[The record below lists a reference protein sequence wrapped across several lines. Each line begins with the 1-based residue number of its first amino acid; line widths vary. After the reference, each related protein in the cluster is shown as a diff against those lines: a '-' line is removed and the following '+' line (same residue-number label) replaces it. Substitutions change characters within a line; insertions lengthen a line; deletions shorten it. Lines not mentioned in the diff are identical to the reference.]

1 MLNMLEADELKHP
14 TTLNPQKYHFGK
26 LYRELYLVWRDVLR
40 ETNIEFDL
48 LYDPV
53 GWITLLNSPDILN
66 SNRPLLY
73 IPKVV

>member
-1 MLNMLEADELKHP
+1 MLEADELKHP
-14 TTLNPQKYHFGK
+14 NTLKPPKKYHFGK

-53 GWITLLNSPDILN
+53 GWITLLNLQI
-66 SNRPLLY
+66 Y
-73 IPKVV
+73 